1 MVFGVSARPARL
13 ARPDVVL
20 AVRQHDVAP
29 MPEETTPRVSA
40 VILAYNRADALDVV
54 IERLAGVPVE
64 EIVVM
69 NAGED
74 GTADVA
80 RRDPRVTVVE
90 AENIGIANRNLGAR
104 QASGELLLMLDD
116 DSYPLPGAVEA
127 MREVFERDPGL
138 GVLGG
143 FVRDVDESGLVNAAV
158 GPGSFDWFLRAGQ
171 GGEPAD
177 GMPSF
182 FFPEGAC
189 MMRRDAL
196 LEAGGW
202 FEPYYLALSELD
214 VSTRMIAAGW
224 DVRYLPTAPF
234 DHMKASGGMR
244 GIAGTLHYRIR
255 NQIWYFWLRFPVG
268 VAVLRIPFYLT
279 FDLIESSY
287 RGVVRAA
294 WLRGIADAWRER
306 DRVRGL
312 RRPLPRAAWKRAEMN
327 RGRMHLK
334 LLWGQL
340 RRRVGTGP

>member
-1 MVFGVSARPARL
+1 M
-13 ARPDVVL
+13 PD
-20 AVRQHDVAP
+20 
-29 MPEETTPRVSA
+29 ETIPRVSA
-40 VILAYNRADALDVV
+40 VILAYNRADALAVV
-54 IERLAGVPVE
+54 IERLAGVPVD

-69 NAGED
+69 NAGDE
-74 GTADVA
+74 GSADVA
-80 RRDPRVTVVE
+80 RRDPRVTVVD
-90 AENIGIANRNLGAR
+90 AGNIGIANRNLGAR
-104 QASGELLLMLDD
+104 RAGGELLLMLDD

-143 FVRDVDESGLVNAAV
+143 FVRDVDESGRVNAAV

-171 GGEPAD
+171 VGEPAD

-189 MMRRDAL
+189 MMRRSAL
-196 LEAGGW
+196 LEVGGW

-214 VSTRMIAAGW
+214 VSTRMIAGGW

-244 GIAGTLHYRIR
+244 GVAGTLHYRIR
-255 NQIWYFWLRFPVG
+255 NQIWYFWLRFPAR
-268 VAVLRIPFYLT
+268 VAVLRIPFYLS
-279 FDLIESSY
+279 FDLIESAF
-287 RGVVRAA
+287 RGVVRKA
-294 WLRGIADAWRER
+294 WLPAIAEAWRER
-306 DRVRGL
+306 RKVRGM
-312 RRPLPRAAWKRAEMN
+312 RDPLPRRTRRRAEMN

-340 RRRVGTGP
+340 TRRVRAGDA